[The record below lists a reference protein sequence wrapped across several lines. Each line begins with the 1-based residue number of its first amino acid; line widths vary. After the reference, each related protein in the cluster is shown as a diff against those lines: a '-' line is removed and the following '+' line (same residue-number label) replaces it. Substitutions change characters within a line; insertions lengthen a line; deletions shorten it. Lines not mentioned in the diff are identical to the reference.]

1 MSDRRKLDGATLRA
15 AMLLWLAMLFFAMM
29 ASLAFALAMMLAMVF
44 GVLLVSVF
52 FASMLVAA
60 CRVVPSLQPWDL
72 RRAGLLEIVVT

>member
-44 GVLLVSVF
+44 GVLLV
-52 FASMLVAA
+52 
-60 CRVVPSLQPWDL
+60 
-72 RRAGLLEIVVT
+72 